1 KTPVSGIFV
10 AIIIGIIIRNTFGM
24 KDYFKS
30 GISFAV
36 KYALRAGIIL
46 LGLRLSLA
54 EALKLGLIGVPLI
67 VVCISAGLFI
77 TLYLTNKM
85 IESYIFGTLVACG
98 SGICGVLAIMATS
111 PVLKAKEDDISYAVA
126 NIFIFVLSGMVLYP
140 FLAHYL

>member
-1 KTPVSGIFV
+1 PLPPRSLLFPYTTLYRS

-85 IESYIFGTLVACG
+85 KQSYRL
-98 SGICGVLAIMATS
+98 
-111 PVLKAKEDDISYAVA
+111 
-126 NIFIFVLSGMVLYP
+126 
-140 FLAHYL
+140 